1 MGRNPIVKQNK
12 FLAHTVSGGVSS
24 ENRCSSKSREK
35 YCIQRIHPESRM
47 AYHEI
52 AVMGPIR
59 ILIADDHA
67 IMRRGLRTLL
77 ERESDLEVVAEA
89 CDGRE
94 AVSLARRERPN
105 VVVLDIAMP
114 NLNGIEAGRQIAE
127 ILPDTQIVILTVQA
141 DEAYLLSALKAGAR
155 GYVLKSSAES
165 EVVDAVRA
173 VSQGKAFFSPK
184 VSRILADDYTR
195 YLQREQA
202 TDAYELL
209 TNRER
214 EILQLL
220 AEGASNK
227 DIANTLDL
235 SPTTVICHRQHIFQK
250 LNLHSLAD
258 LILYAV
264 RKGIISPQSSGV
276 VS

>member
-1 MGRNPIVKQNK
+1 MRSTS
-12 FLAHTVSGGVSS
+12 AMS
-24 ENRCSSKSREK
+24 
-35 YCIQRIHPESRM
+35 
-47 AYHEI
+47 A
-52 AVMGPIR
+52 IR

-77 ERESDLEVVAEA
+77 EREPGLEVIAEA

-94 AVSLARRERPN
+94 AIALARRERPH
-105 VVVLDIAMP
+105 VAILDIAMP
-114 NLNGIEAGRQIAE
+114 NLNGIEAARQIAE

-165 EVVDAVRA
+165 EVVDAVKA
-173 VSQGKAFFSPK
+173 VTSGKAFFSPK

-209 TNRER
+209 TSRER

-220 AEGASNK
+220 AEGATNK
-227 DIANTLDL
+227 DIANALEL
-235 SPTTVICHRQHIFQK
+235 SHTTVICHRQHIFQK
-250 LNLHSLAD
+250 LNLHSIAD

-264 RKGIISPQSSGV
+264 RKGIISTQSSGV
-276 VS
+276 VSG

>member
-1 MGRNPIVKQNK
+1 MESNEV
-12 FLAHTVSGGVSS
+12 VSAAM
-24 ENRCSSKSREK
+24 E
-35 YCIQRIHPESRM
+35 
-47 AYHEI
+47 
-52 AVMGPIR
+52 PIR

-67 IMRRGLRTLL
+67 VVRRGLRTLL
-77 ERESDLEVVAEA
+77 EHEPGLEVIAEA

-94 AVSLARRERPN
+94 AIALALRERPQ
-105 VVVLDIAMP
+105 VVILDISMP

-127 ILPDTQIVILTVQA
+127 MLPDTQIVILTVQA
-141 DEAYLLSALKAGAR
+141 DEAYLLSALKVGAR

-209 TNRER
+209 TDRER

-220 AEGASNK
+220 AEGASSK
-227 DIANTLDL
+227 DVAGTLGL

-264 RKGIISPQSSGV
+264 RKGIISPERSDVPG
-276 VS
+276 

>member
-1 MGRNPIVKQNK
+1 
-12 FLAHTVSGGVSS
+12 
-24 ENRCSSKSREK
+24 
-35 YCIQRIHPESRM
+35 M
-47 AYHEI
+47 AT
-52 AVMGPIR
+52 GPVR

-67 IMRRGLRTLL
+67 IIRRGLRTLL
-77 ERESDLEVVAEA
+77 EHEPGLEVIAEA

-94 AVSLARRERPN
+94 AIEMAKRERPH
-105 VVVLDIAMP
+105 VAILDIGMP

-127 ILPDTQIVILTVQA
+127 KLPETQIVILTVQA
-141 DEAYLLSALKAGAR
+141 DEAYMLGALKAGAR
-155 GYVLKSSAES
+155 GYILKSSAES

-184 VSRILADDYTR
+184 VSRILADDYAR
-195 YLQREQA
+195 YLQREA
-202 TDAYELL
+202 VEDGYELL
-209 TNRER
+209 TTRER

-220 AEGASNK
+220 AEGSSNK
-227 DIANTLDL
+227 DVANVFGL

-250 LNLHSLAD
+250 LNLHSLAE

-276 VS
+276 APG